1 MGATPDGATFRA
13 PPSPARV
20 RLPDP
25 LPPRF
30 DVSLS
35 ATVRCTV
42 EHGLLDDGRAEVEQK
57 AVAFSARV
65 DVEQETVRVVGFPE
79 IEAEV
84 GTAIGKIR
92 TTVSV
97 EGEPE
102 GDYDAETGNVAVE
115 ATLVFDPSSL
125 LARRSRVAVRLHSD
139 GRLAD
144 PKATG
149 DPLEPGDTRVVL
161 IGEGVF
167 EGGSLD
173 GGRLGLVLT
182 CKVEGYE
189 EG

>member
-1 MGATPDGATFRA
+1 MPKAA
-13 PPSPARV
+13 

-25 LPPRF
+25 LPARF
-30 DVSLS
+30 VASL
-35 ATVRCTV
+35 AAVIRCTV
-42 EHGLLDDGRAEVEQK
+42 EHGMLDDDRAEVEEDG
-57 AVAFSARV
+57 VAFEAHV
-65 DVEQETVRVVGFPE
+65 DVNAGTVRVVGFPE

-102 GDYDAETGNVAVE
+102 GDYDAGTGNVAVE

-125 LARRSRVAVRLHSD
+125 LARKSRVAVRLHSD